1 MTTTLK
7 VRCPDIVC
15 EGCAT
20 AIKRSLGGVAG
31 VQNIEVGV
39 ENKDVTVEYDATQTS
54 ESTQPLIGLAA
65 SWSNATAGSLPSPN

>member
-39 ENKDVTVEYDATQTS
+39 ENKDVIVEYDATQTS
-54 ESTQPLIGLAA
+54 ESTLRERLDRARFPPQ
-65 SWSNATAGSLPSPN
+65 